1 MNVDIILENVYHSF
15 RSVVNVQ
22 YAEDEL
28 PSIDELIGR
37 LLAKPAGELD
47 LLMDF
52 TEQLDAK
59 QHARSIDF
67 YLAINTIVT
76 VCDIEGW
83 TFAAKRFDKAF
94 SKCQTRLEEA
104 GLGTGQGLST
114 KHGESVHRFLKAVMQ
129 RLKCDK
135 QNKRVW
141 RWLDA
146 VDDDTRYQDEADW

>member
-52 TEQLDAK
+52 TEQLDAMRAMAVYELK
-59 QHARSIDF
+59 
-67 YLAINTIVT
+67 IV
-76 VCDIEGW
+76 
-83 TFAAKRFDKAF
+83 
-94 SKCQTRLEEA
+94 LEA
-104 GLGTGQGLST
+104 
-114 KHGESVHRFLKAVMQ
+114 
-129 RLKCDK
+129 
-135 QNKRVW
+135 
-141 RWLDA
+141 LDGFH
-146 VDDDTRYQDEADW
+146 